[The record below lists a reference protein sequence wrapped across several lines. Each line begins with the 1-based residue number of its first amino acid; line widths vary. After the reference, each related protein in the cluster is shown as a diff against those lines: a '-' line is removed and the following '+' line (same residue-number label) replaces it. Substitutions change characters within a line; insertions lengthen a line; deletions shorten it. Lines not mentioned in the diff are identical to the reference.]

1 MESMSELKLE
11 FVGKKVKDMYGTY
24 IGKVIG
30 IITDIEGSI
39 ESVSVDCGSGGIK
52 NLPYEQLLVQGDY
65 VIFIP
70 RWRLDAQK
78 LLREK
83 SMALK
88 RIKAL
93 QGIVAENDN
102 MKDDA
107 EFAYL
112 KYEKRLDK
120 LGQNTKEI
128 TERLHQ
134 RLSELEIESKR
145 IKSVLFDAKL
155 QYKSNEIT
163 EEIYQQISLNTNELL
178 DHISLEK
185 TEIKNIMN
193 KLSQQ
198 TLENTVTAATVVS
211 SSSTLSADEAHESSI
226 SIQQDQYNETVLE
239 SNQIPS
245 NSSQELENDNNNN
258 NHEIEVEKE
267 NEDSIPV
274 ISASSSSSSVD
285 PDTDNDNI
293 IASASTTTIG
303 ESAQI
308 EVNPAFTSSSSSSTT
323 TAVSQ

>member
-1 MESMSELKLE
+1 MSELKLE

-30 IITDIEGSI
+30 IVTDIEGSI
-39 ESVSVDCGSGGIK
+39 ESVSVDCGSTGIK

-93 QGIVAENDN
+93 QEIVAENDN

-120 LGQNTKEI
+120 LGENTKEI
-128 TERLHQ
+128 IEKLHQ
-134 RLSELEIESKR
+134 RISELDMESKR

-163 EEIYQQISLNTNELL
+163 EDIFQQINLHTNELL
-178 DHISLEK
+178 DHINLEK

-193 KLSQQ
+193 KLAQQ
-198 TLENTVTAATVVS
+198 TIENVIAATATAA
-211 SSSTLSADEAHESSI
+211 
-226 SIQQDQYNETVLE
+226 
-239 SNQIPS
+239 
-245 NSSQELENDNNNN
+245 NSPNDIRRKCN
-258 NHEIEVEKE
+258 K
-267 NEDSIPV
+267 
-274 ISASSSSSSVD
+274 
-285 PDTDNDNI
+285 
-293 IASASTTTIG
+293 
-303 ESAQI
+303 
-308 EVNPAFTSSSSSSTT
+308 
-323 TAVSQ
+323 

>member
-1 MESMSELKLE
+1 MKIMSELKLE

-30 IITDIEGSI
+30 IITDIDGSI
-39 ESVSVDCGSGGIK
+39 ESVSVDCGSTGIK

-120 LGQNTKEI
+120 LGQTTKEI

-198 TLENTVTAATVVS
+198 TLENTVTAATGVS
-211 SSSTLSADEAHESSI
+211 SSSTLSAGEAHESSI
-226 SIQQDQYNETVLE
+226 SIQQDQYKETVLE
-239 SNQIPS
+239 TNQIPS

-274 ISASSSSSSVD
+274 ISASASSVD

-293 IASASTTTIG
+293 IASTTTIG
-303 ESAQI
+303 ESAQT
-308 EVNPAFTSSSSSSTT
+308 EVNPAFTSSSS
-323 TAVSQ
+323 AVSQ

>member
-1 MESMSELKLE
+1 MSELKLE

-30 IITDIEGSI
+30 IVTDIDGSI
-39 ESVSVDCGSGGIK
+39 ESVSVDCGSTGIK

-120 LGQNTKEI
+120 LGQTTKEI

-163 EEIYQQISLNTNELL
+163 EEIYQQINLNTNELL

-274 ISASSSSSSVD
+274 ISASASSVD

-293 IASASTTTIG
+293 IASASSTTTIG
-303 ESAQI
+303 ESAQT
-308 EVNPAFTSSSSSSTT
+308 EVNPAFTSSSTST

>member
-1 MESMSELKLE
+1 MSELKLE

-30 IITDIEGSI
+30 IITDIEGSV

-93 QGIVAENDN
+93 QEIVSENDS

-107 EFAYL
+107 ELVYL

-120 LGQNTKEI
+120 LGENTKEI
-128 TERLHQ
+128 IDRLHQ
-134 RLSELEIESKR
+134 RISELDIESRR

-163 EEIYQQISLNTNELL
+163 EDVYQQINLHTNELI
-178 DHISLEK
+178 DHINLENS
-185 TEIKNIMN
+185 EIKNIIN
-193 KLSQQ
+193 KLTQQ
-198 TLENTVTAATVVS
+198 TVDNTTVSSTNEAAENTISLHNEDKETLENS
-211 SSSTLSADEAHESSI
+211 QINEEELGNNSI
-226 SIQQDQYNETVLE
+226 
-239 SNQIPS
+239 
-245 NSSQELENDNNNN
+245 NDNNQELQKEEEGDEGIKKELEDSVP
-258 NHEIEVEKE
+258 EISNAIE
-267 NEDSIPV
+267 NENEHNE
-274 ISASSSSSSVD
+274 ISQ
-285 PDTDNDNI
+285 I
-293 IASASTTTIG
+293 ITSA
-303 ESAQI
+303 
-308 EVNPAFTSSSSSSTT
+308 N
-323 TAVSQ
+323 